1 MNTMNTADRY
11 KQYFTRDY
19 LMGPNSFRLLDEL
32 IRRNP
37 YEVCW
42 DRTLD
47 LGCGMALTSVFLA
60 NETPAKS
67 VYAFDLW
74 VNATDNLK
82 RIRELALEDRII
94 PIHGNAL
101 DMPFAQD
108 WFDTIVSVDSYH
120 YFGCREG
127 IFAGRILPFIRRGGS
142 VMIAVPGLKE
152 EPRGEMLTLF
162 ETWAEG
168 DDSLCFKT
176 AGWWKELLEKECGK
190 QCELSVM
197 EAECCNEAW
206 EDWFSTGHE
215 YGIRD
220 REFLSQGLDRIL
232 NFPLIYVRKEK

>member
-1 MNTMNTADRY
+1 MNTMNRADRY

-37 YEVCW
+37 YKVCW

-47 LGCGMALTSVFLA
+47 LGCGRALTSVFLA

-82 RIRELALEDRII
+82 RIRDLSLEDRII
-94 PIHGNAL
+94 PIHGDAL

-108 WFDTIVSVDSYH
+108 WFDAIVSVDSYH
-120 YFGCREG
+120 YFGCKEG
-127 IFAGRILPFIRRGGS
+127 IFAGRILPFVRRGGS
-142 VMIAVPGLKE
+142 VLIAVPGLKE
-152 EPRGEMLTLF
+152 EPRGELRTLL

-176 AGWWKELLEKECGK
+176 VRWWKELLEKECGN
-190 QCELSVM
+190 QCDISVL
-197 EAECCNEAW
+197 EAECCDEAW

-220 REFLSQGLDRIL
+220 REFLSRGLDRIL
-232 NFPLIYVRKEK
+232 NFPLIYVRKK